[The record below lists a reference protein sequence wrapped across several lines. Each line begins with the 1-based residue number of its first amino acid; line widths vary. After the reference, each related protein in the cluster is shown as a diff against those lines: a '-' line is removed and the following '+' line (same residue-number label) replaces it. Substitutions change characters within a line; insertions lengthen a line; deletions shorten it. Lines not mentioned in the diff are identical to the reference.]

1 MTDAGVLVPTKDE
14 SVFTPEHLMLPGLY
28 RQVTSDDREGDDD
41 GDDNDDDDGD
51 DTDSCYC
58 ESCSGSSRPPSIT
71 PDTFELSCIY
81 HRFISSL
88 RIAPVFRNF
97 LVSVK

>member
-1 MTDAGVLVPTKDE
+1 MTDAGVLVLAKDE
-14 SVFTPEHLMLPGLY
+14 SMFTPEHLMLPGLY
-28 RQVTSDDREGDDD
+28 RQVTSDDRGGDD
-41 GDDNDDDDGD
+41 GEDDDGD

-58 ESCSGSSRPPSIT
+58 ESCPGSSRPPSIT